1 MSADTLLYFITA
13 LLYFTLGVRD
23 ILLRRGQTPALGE
36 RAVSRRAQ
44 VLLFCVIVVHV
55 LLLKRILFSSDL
67 ISLSLGNSL
76 SLVGAATVLMYW
88 LASFRYRLGI
98 LRSALMLITAGLVLA
113 PLILPEEKPVEYSH
127 LLAFKVHLLVSL
139 MAYGLFA
146 VAALHAVLMGVMEQ
160 RLHNHDRSLS
170 RWGSLPS
177 LVSMD
182 SLLFQMIL
190 VGFMLLTATVAS
202 GVLFSE
208 AVFGRPLVWSHKIV
222 FSLLAWLIYAGLL
235 LARQVWGIRG
245 RRAARWTLA
254 GFSLL
259 VIGYLGSKFVVEIV
273 LHRG

>member
-1 MSADTLLYFITA
+1 MNADTLLYFITA
-13 LLYFTLGVRD
+13 LLYFLLGVRD
-23 ILLRRGQTPALGE
+23 ILLRRGQTHALAE
-36 RAVSRRAQ
+36 RMVSQRAQ
-44 VLLFCVIVVHV
+44 ALLFFVMIVHG
-55 LLLKRILFSSDL
+55 LLLKRILFASDL

-76 SLVGAATVLMYW
+76 SLVGLATVFMYW

-98 LRSALMLITAGLVLA
+98 LRSVLMLITALLVLA
-113 PLILPEEKPVEYSH
+113 PLLLPDEKPIAYSH
-127 LLAFKVHLLVSL
+127 LLAFKIHLLVSL

-146 VAALHAVLMGVMEQ
+146 VAALHAVLMAVMEQ

-170 RWGSLPS
+170 RWGALPS

-190 VGFMLLTATVAS
+190 VGFVLLTATLVT

-208 AVFGRPLVWSHKIV
+208 AVFGRPLVWNHKVV
-222 FSLLAWLIYAGLL
+222 FSFLAWLIYAGLL

-245 RRAARWTLA
+245 RRAARWAVA
-254 GFSLL
+254 GFILL

>member
-1 MSADTLLYFITA
+1 M
-13 LLYFTLGVRD
+13 
-23 ILLRRGQTPALGE
+23 
-36 RAVSRRAQ
+36 
-44 VLLFCVIVVHV
+44 IVHG
-55 LLLKRILFSSDL
+55 LLLKRILFASDL

-76 SLVGAATVLMYW
+76 SLVGLATVFMYW

-98 LRSALMLITAGLVLA
+98 LRSVLMLITALLVLA
-113 PLILPEEKPVEYSH
+113 PLLLPDEKPIAYSH
-127 LLAFKVHLLVSL
+127 LLAFKIHLLVSL

-146 VAALHAVLMGVMEQ
+146 VAALHAVLMAVMEQ

-170 RWGSLPS
+170 RWGALPS

-190 VGFMLLTATVAS
+190 VGFVLLTATLVT

-208 AVFGRPLVWSHKIV
+208 AVFGRPLVWNHKVV
-222 FSLLAWLIYAGLL
+222 FSFLAWLIYAGLL

-245 RRAARWTLA
+245 RRAARWAVA
-254 GFSLL
+254 GFILL

>member
-1 MSADTLLYFITA
+1 MNADTLLYFITA
-13 LLYFTLGVRD
+13 LLYFLLGVRD
-23 ILLRRGQTPALGE
+23 ILLRRGQTQALAE
-36 RAVSRRAQ
+36 RMVSQRAQ
-44 VLLFCVIVVHV
+44 ALLFFVMIVHG
-55 LLLKRILFSSDL
+55 LLLKRILFASDL

-76 SLVGAATVLMYW
+76 SLVGLATVFMYW

-98 LRSALMLITAGLVLA
+98 LRSVLMLITALLVLA
-113 PLILPEEKPVEYSH
+113 PLLLPDEKPIAYSH
-127 LLAFKVHLLVSL
+127 LLAFKIHLLVSL

-146 VAALHAVLMGVMEQ
+146 VAALHAVLMAVMEQ

-170 RWGSLPS
+170 RWGALPS

-182 SLLFQMIL
+182 SLLFQMLL
-190 VGFMLLTATVAS
+190 VGFVLLTATLVT

-208 AVFGRPLVWSHKIV
+208 AVFGRPLVWNHKVV
-222 FSLLAWLIYAGLL
+222 FSFLAWLIYAGLL

-245 RRAARWTLA
+245 RRAARWAVA
-254 GFSLL
+254 GFILL

>member
-44 VLLFCVIVVHV
+44 VLLFCVILVHV

-67 ISLSLGNSL
+67 IALSLGNSL

-127 LLAFKVHLLVSL
+127 LLAFKVHLVVSL

-208 AVFGRPLVWSHKIV
+208 VVFGRPLVWSHKVV
-222 FSLLAWLIYAGLL
+222 FSLLAWVIYAGLL